1 MDKLKKQMDFLME
14 IDKLKNIFRQSLL
27 SVDNRREN
35 DAEHSWHLCMYAVVL
50 EEYAPEGT
58 DLLRAIKMMLVH
70 DLVEIYAGDTYL
82 YDVKG
87 NETKAQRESEA
98 AEKLYAILG
107 KEQCEELKGYWL
119 EFERNDTPEAKFAN
133 SLDRLQPIMLNY
145 ITRGE
150 KWLVNH
156 VTKAQ
161 VIERGSKLTKD
172 AHPALRNFVLDILD
186 ESVEKGYLLP

>member
-98 AEKLYAILG
+98 AEKLYAILD

-150 KWLVNH
+150 KWHVNN

-161 VIERGSKLTKD
+161 VI
-172 AHPALRNFVLDILD
+172 
-186 ESVEKGYLLP
+186 

>member
-87 NETKAQRESEA
+87 NETK
-98 AEKLYAILG
+98 
-107 KEQCEELKGYWL
+107 
-119 EFERNDTPEAKFAN
+119 FAN

-172 AHPALRNFVLDILD
+172 AHPALRKFVLDILD